1 MALVK
6 LRIVA
11 VIVIILIIAV
21 LLYLFFNKKTYP
33 KIIWSYWHTEE
44 LPVLQKN
51 ILKRRE
57 RLLPTYSHVVVT
69 KDSLSK
75 HLVRK
80 PPAGFYDLKP
90 QAQSDW
96 VRLALLKE
104 HGGCWMDIAII
115 INSPAD
121 FDLIYKDSIESGSD
135 VTGFY
140 LEPYIMPG
148 KPLTFFESWF
158 ILAPKGSSLIH
169 NWLHQFEKAIDIG
182 FDKYRT
188 LTEKP
193 YECENIYTPFGPY
206 LTVHVAFRVALKD
219 MYFKPNI
226 IAYRADDTMYKLKM
240 ACGLSNPKCV
250 MERLRDDPST
260 KKIPF
265 IKLGGGESESKVDIS
280 KYFDE

>member
-1 MALVK
+1 MAFPK
-6 LRIVA
+6 LW
-11 VIVIILIIAV
+11 VISVIIIVLIVSV
-21 LLYLFFNKKTYP
+21 LLYLFLNKKTYP
-33 KIIWSYWHTEE
+33 KIIWSYWDKDE
-44 LPVLQKN
+44 LPNLQKN

-69 KDSLSK
+69 KNSLST

-80 PPAGFYDLKP
+80 PPAGFYELKP

-104 HGGCWMDIAII
+104 HGGCWMDIGII
-115 INSPAD
+115 INSPED
-121 FDLIYKDSIESGSD
+121 FENIYKDSIDAGSD

-140 LEPYIMPG
+140 LEPYIIPG

-158 ILAPKGSSLIH
+158 ILAPKGSSLIN
-169 NWLHQFEKAIDIG
+169 NWLYQFEKAIDIG
-182 FDKYRT
+182 FDNYRT

-219 MYFKPNI
+219 MYFEPKV
-226 IAYRADDTMYKLKM
+226 IAYNANDNMYKLKVE
-240 ACGLSNPKCV
+240 CGLFNSKCV
-250 MERLRDDPST
+250 MERLRDDPSV
-260 KKIPF
+260 KQIPF
-265 IKLGGGESESKVDIS
+265 IKLGGGESESKIDVS